1 MIFNCSWT
9 YGGYEGIIIN
19 HKNDHFPGD
28 RIQLIG
34 RYRPMRNSKVV
45 VLDFNP
51 GKALLLRGRPARF
64 VTRDRPAAK
73 FLGSATGSV
82 CAVRER
88 AIAKLLRGAGDS
100 MAAFV
105 AFRGSCPTAKFLGS
119 DA

>member
-1 MIFNCSWT
+1 MTITRSLFLRGENKKGT
-9 YGGYEGIIIN
+9 
-19 HKNDHFPGD
+19 
-28 RIQLIG
+28 QLIG

-51 GKALLLRGRPARF
+51 GKPKLLLRGRPARF
-64 VTRDRPAAK
+64 VTRDRSAAK
-73 FLGSATGSV
+73 FLCPATGSV

-100 MAAFV
+100 MAPFV

-119 DA
+119 VA